1 MRFNINIILW
11 IIALACI
18 SNIACGSSSDYIY
31 KKLEKDR
38 HVIHAVTLPS
48 KFYDIQIIKAQRNQD
63 GGRETVSA
71 IAKRSDATIG
81 INGGFFEI
89 GGKQDGMPSGTLVIN
104 GHIYGIQD
112 KKQPLLSLDAN
123 VLSIKEMN
131 PKNILSNSISILSG
145 IPLLVE
151 KENIVSTLN
160 HQKSSFYTNPHARTA
175 IGIKSNGDILL
186 VVAEHQYTKDLS
198 TVSTGEIQVLMQNKG
213 PYYAQKYGHQQP
225 DEITLKEL
233 KEILKEEYTLKN
245 GTIGLT
251 VLELAHLMQNEGC
264 HYAINLDGGGSSTLW
279 LEDKVV
285 NRTIG
290 DVDESNSQATER
302 PVSDAIVFRKKIL
315 ADLH

>member
-1 MRFNINIILW
+1 MRFYINLLLW
-11 IIALACI
+11 IIAFGCI
-18 SNIACGSSSDYIY
+18 SGIACGSASDHTY

-38 HVIHAVTLPS
+38 RIIHLVTLPS

-63 GGRETVSA
+63 GGRETVST
-71 IAKRSDATIG
+71 IAKRFGATIA

-89 GGKQDGMPSGTLVIN
+89 GGKQDGMPSGTLVID
-104 GHIYGIQD
+104 GHVYGIQD
-112 KKQPLLSLDAN
+112 KKQPLLSLNADI
-123 VLSIKEMN
+123 LSIKEMN

-151 KENIVSTLN
+151 NGNIVSAL
-160 HQKSSFYTNPHARTA
+160 HRQQSSFYTNPHARTA

-213 PYYAQKYGHQQP
+213 TYYAQKYGHQQP

-233 KEILKEEYTLKN
+233 KEILKEEYPIKN

-264 HYAINLDGGGSSTLW
+264 QYAINLDGGGSSTLW

-302 PVSDAIVFRKKIL
+302 PVSDAIVFRKK
-315 ADLH
+315 